1 MAVVE
6 NMSYFDG
13 DDGKRYYPFG
23 RGSGDRIV
31 RDFGLPNL
39 VRFPIVAGLSAAG
52 DGAGPN
58 AFCSAAAPH
67 IHRMQCTAVGFRA
80 SVLYSLTIAPKTFVI
95 NPTRLVCRGAAA
107 GCGGPHVRDSHCFHG
122 ARRSSSTGG
131 C

>member
-23 RGSGDRIV
+23 CGSGDRIV

-52 DGAGPN
+52 DGVTYLRYPQTMKSNLFAASRAV
-58 AFCSAAAPH
+58 AFSFSFKF
-67 IHRMQCTAVGFRA
+67 I
-80 SVLYSLTIAPKTFVI
+80 
-95 NPTRLVCRGAAA
+95 
-107 GCGGPHVRDSHCFHG
+107 
-122 ARRSSSTGG
+122 
-131 C
+131 